1 MPHIRTNISIR
12 IFVIVVAGLLL
23 AALPLSAGTTIIPFD
38 SRQTYLLTNNDPG
51 ALDAIPLSLSSIGL
65 SSGMTIELQVT
76 GIFCY
81 YWDGSSCVSGFIT
94 PSVGGVFS
102 STSQLGPSNI
112 LNRVTGAIA
121 SNGPP
126 IWTYPTYF
134 GTVSTDIMQDF
145 TISAI
150 GESLTGPFTEVT
162 IPSGANFLFF
172 SVNDGLYGDN
182 YSTDLALHVQ
192 PVPEPHTLILLAMAG
207 PVIAR
212 MRRKVTR
219 RLARPSQNPIW
230 MTRLT
235 KVGRGLVGG

>member
-1 MPHIRTNISIR
+1 MPPIKTNIYMR
-12 IFVIVVAGLLL
+12 TLVILVGGLLL
-23 AALPLSAGTTIIPFD
+23 TALPLSAGTTIIPFD

-65 SSGMTIELQVT
+65 SSGMTIGLQVT
-76 GIFCY
+76 GSFCY
-81 YWDGSSCVSGFIT
+81 YWNGSTCVSGFIT
-94 PSVGGVFS
+94 PSVGGIFS
-102 STSQLGPSNI
+102 STSQLGPSNM

-150 GESLTGPFTEVT
+150 GESLTGPFTDVT

-182 YSTDLALHVQ
+182 YSTDLALRIR
-192 PVPEPHTLILLAMAG
+192 PVPEPDTLFLFAMGG
-207 PVIAR
+207 PVIAGL
-212 MRRKVTR
+212 RRKVIGE
-219 RLARPSQNPIW
+219 SE
-230 MTRLT
+230 
-235 KVGRGLVGG
+235 